1 MAAAVPATVTGQASE
16 PIAVIHFKTRWCASA
31 ASGSFCIGISWLGGT
46 RAAIDCHG
54 DATELNTKFFSLAPS
69 HQDTGVVEYLSSIRE
84 NWNSTMLEGLR
95 CG

>member
-1 MAAAVPATVTGQASE
+1 VPATATGQASE
-16 PIAVIHFKTRWCASA
+16 PIALIHFKTRWCASA

-54 DATELNTKFFSLAPS
+54 DAIKLDTKFCCLAPS
-69 HQDTGVVEYLSSIRE
+69 LQEPGVVESHD